1 MVITLANRAAAIRQ
15 SIIKEELHKNE
26 AAITPQINQPAQN
39 YAATRD
45 CEKESPPA
53 KQGALAQFLDK
64 ELVPSCD
71 EQKLNNW
78 VQQLKLEQ
86 LPKEPFE
93 ISPGVNV
100 VNKAVF
106 LSTLKQEITLEPKN
120 YRMQAGVLQEDI
132 LKLKKLISHNA
143 ITTQTNNN

>member
-1 MVITLANRAAAIRQ
+1 
-15 SIIKEELHKNE
+15 
-26 AAITPQINQPAQN
+26 
-39 YAATRD
+39 
-45 CEKESPPA
+45 
-53 KQGALAQFLDK
+53 
-64 ELVPSCD
+64 
-71 EQKLNNW
+71 
-78 VQQLKLEQ
+78 LEQ